1 MQTDTYSNL
10 LTLVKALSGNTS
22 LTPQEETLIGSFINR
37 RIYNAYRRSSYWPRY
52 MVLGEARAASS
63 NVIPFDQVTLN
74 SIDTFLRIYDQ
85 QPYLTNSV
93 DEFEFVVTYDGAR
106 VLSNTDSL
114 TTFYVDYKKRFDG
127 PYNGTTNTAVP
138 VEFYEYAAH
147 GTYSDFLRYDK
158 QTDKA
163 ALAEA
168 EAEQLLMLEL
178 GNVMLQ
184 RTAQNAG
191 RRIRTHSTQQ
201 SR

>member
-1 MQTDTYSNL
+1 METKTW
-10 LTLVKALSGNTS
+10 
-22 LTPQEETLIGSFINR
+22 ETLTTRVKGLCGVTSFTTEEDTLIASFINR
-37 RIYNAYRRSSYWPRY
+37 RLYNAFRRSDMWPRY
-52 MVLGEARAASS
+52 LVTGEARAAASS
-63 NVIPFDQVTLN
+63 VIPFTQATLD
-74 SIDTFLRIYDQ
+74 SVDTFLRIYEAA
-85 QPYLTNSV
+85 PYATASV
-93 DEFEFVVTYDGAR
+93 REYDFNVTAAGAK
-106 VLSNTDSL
+106 VIGNAGGA

-127 PYNGTTNTAVP
+127 PFNGTTNTAVP

-163 ALAEA
+163 ALAEV

-191 RRIRTHSTQQ
+191 RRIRTHATQQ